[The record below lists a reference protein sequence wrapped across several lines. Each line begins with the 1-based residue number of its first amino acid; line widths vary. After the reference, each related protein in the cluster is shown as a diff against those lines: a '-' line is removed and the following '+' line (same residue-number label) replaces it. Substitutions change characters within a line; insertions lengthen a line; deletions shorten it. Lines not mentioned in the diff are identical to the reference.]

1 MCYVIYKSNF
11 GVNLSNQDLLVA
23 LLINLCHKLYLNQFT
38 TRQKLKIKI
47 LINQIYNYVSVSNC
61 NTYEIKIYD
70 SGCLKFCHLFVSNN
84 S

>member
-70 SGCLKFCHLFVSNN
+70 SGCLKFCHLFVRNN